1 MQSSKI
7 LRFAGDVS
15 IDKALINNPKGFFQD
30 IAAQVINI
38 QFYEDLFSPFIT
50 GSLIVKESLD
60 LVNLFPFIGE
70 EFLELEITTPAL
82 DGPAISGKY
91 YISNK
96 RLGYYV
102 KVGDT
107 SVTITNHKFTY
118 VAQSPLPFN
127 DYVINVVRDYIEKDR
142 EEFEKKVFQNELELL
157 KNIKSSIKS
166 N

>member
-1 MQSSKI
+1 MKSLFTKFKEKI
-7 LRFAGDVS
+7 IPSFKPQEHEQLV
-15 IDKALINNPKGFFQD
+15 IDIIGLLFD
-30 IAAQVINI
+30 D
-38 QFYEDLFSPFIT
+38 EDTECIT
-50 GSLIVKESLD
+50 A
-60 LVNLFPFIGE
+60 P
-70 EFLELEITTPAL
+70 
-82 DGPAISGKY
+82 ISGKY

-142 EEFEKKVFQNELELL
+142 EEFEKKVFQNELQLL
-157 KNIKSSIKS
+157 QNIKSSIKTI
-166 N
+166 

>member
-1 MQSSKI
+1 MKSLFTKFKEKI
-7 LRFAGDVS
+7 IPSFKPQEHEQLV
-15 IDKALINNPKGFFQD
+15 IDIIGLLFD
-30 IAAQVINI
+30 D
-38 QFYEDLFSPFIT
+38 EDTECIT
-50 GSLIVKESLD
+50 A
-60 LVNLFPFIGE
+60 P
-70 EFLELEITTPAL
+70 
-82 DGPAISGKY
+82 ISGKY

-142 EEFEKKVFQNELELL
+142 EEFE
-157 KNIKSSIKS
+157 NIKSSIKTI
-166 N
+166 

>member
-1 MQSSKI
+1 MKSLLTKFKEKLIPSFKPQEHEQ
-7 LRFAGDVS
+7 LV
-15 IDKALINNPKGFFQD
+15 IDIIGLLFD
-30 IAAQVINI
+30 D
-38 QFYEDLFSPFIT
+38 EDTECIT
-50 GSLIVKESLD
+50 A
-60 LVNLFPFIGE
+60 P
-70 EFLELEITTPAL
+70 
-82 DGPAISGKY
+82 ISGKY

-142 EEFEKKVFQNELELL
+142 EEFEKKVFQNELQLL
-157 KNIKSSIKS
+157 QNIKSSIKLA
-166 N
+166 

>member
-1 MQSSKI
+1 M
-7 LRFAGDVS
+7 
-15 IDKALINNPKGFFQD
+15 
-30 IAAQVINI
+30 
-38 QFYEDLFSPFIT
+38 
-50 GSLIVKESLD
+50 
-60 LVNLFPFIGE
+60 NLFKSIKEKLIPGFKPAEHEQLVIDIVGLLFDDDDTE
-70 EFLELEITTPAL
+70 CITAP
-82 DGPAISGKY
+82 ISGKY

-96 RLGYYV
+96 KLGYWV
-102 KVGDT
+102 RVGDS

-118 VAQSPLPFN
+118 VAQSPVAFN

>member
-1 MQSSKI
+1 MK
-7 LRFAGDVS
+7 
-15 IDKALINNPKGFFQD
+15 
-30 IAAQVINI
+30 
-38 QFYEDLFSPFIT
+38 
-50 GSLIVKESLD
+50 SLLTKVKEKLIPSFKPQEHEQ
-60 LVNLFPFIGE
+60 LVIDIIGLLFDDE
-70 EFLELEITTPAL
+70 DTECITAP
-82 DGPAISGKY
+82 ISGKY

-142 EEFEKKVFQNELELL
+142 EEFEKKVFQNELQLL
-157 KNIKSSIKS
+157 QNIKSSIKLT
-166 N
+166 